1 MFYNSPMDTLIK
13 LEEIATHMHLEPAEE
28 VSPRPLLDDMPHV
41 APCGQVLPKD
51 DASGKKPSLGIEQ
64 AIVGGK
70 TVPMIKTMLTT
81 ACERNCFYCPFR
93 AGRNYRRT
101 TLKPEEMAKTVSDMY
116 RAGVV
121 NGLFLSS
128 GIIGGGVK
136 TQDKLLDTADILRK
150 KHQFRGFLHLKIMP
164 GAERDQVRRAM
175 ELADRLSI
183 NLEAP
188 NDQRLEALAPRKA
201 FVAELLRPLQWVEEI
216 RQTERPALRG
226 AKGPLTT
233 GNGRWP
239 SSVTQFVVGGTDE
252 TDLEI
257 LTTAHYL
264 YTQLH
269 LGRTYFSAFS
279 PVRDTPLE
287 NRPAEDPLRQHRLY
301 QASFLFRDY
310 GFDLEEMPFT
320 QRGHLPLDEDPKLAW
335 AREHL
340 SHAPVELNRAER
352 RELLRV
358 PGIGPQG
365 AAAILAARR
374 RGVLR
379 ELTDLQAIGVR
390 NVRRL
395 SPFVLLGGK
404 RPFINPNPNQL
415 PLF

>member
-1 MFYNSPMDTLIK
+1 METIIK

-28 VSPRPLLDDMPHV
+28 VSPRPLLDEATHV
-41 APCGQVLPKD
+41 APCGQVLPKGD
-51 DASGKKPSLGIEQ
+51 TSSKKPSLGIHQ
-64 AIVGGK
+64 AVVGNK
-70 TVPMIKTMLTT
+70 AVPMIKTMLTT

-101 TLKPEEMAKTVSDMY
+101 TLKPEEMAQTVNDMY
-116 RAGVV
+116 RAGMV

-136 TQDKLLDTADILRK
+136 TQDKLLDTADILRN
-150 KHQFRGFLHLKIMP
+150 KHQYRGFLHLKVMP
-164 GAERDQVRRAM
+164 GAEKDQVRRAM
-175 ELADRLSI
+175 ELADRLSV

-188 NDQRLEALAPRKA
+188 NDKRLEALAPRKE

-216 RQTERPALRG
+216 RQTERPFS
-226 AKGPLTT
+226 TW
-233 GNGRWP
+233 NGRWP

-257 LTTAHYL
+257 LTTTHYL
-264 YTQLH
+264 YSQLK

-279 PVRDTPLE
+279 PIRDTPLE
-287 NRPAEDPLRQHRLY
+287 NRHAEDPLREHRLY

-340 SHAPVELNRAER
+340 THTPIELNRAER

-358 PGIGPQG
+358 SGIGPQG

-374 RGVLR
+374 RGVLH

-390 NVRRL
+390 NIRRL

-404 RPFINPNPNQL
+404 RPLINPNPNQL
-415 PLF
+415 RLL